1 MAYDPDLKAHRDW
14 LGYLQ
19 PVGVVVSPPA
29 LIAAQAILS
38 RNVAPDQQRF
48 LALVE
53 PIRVNGNT
61 LAAVPDFPRFSRE
74 FLGWEDADLLGVAG
88 GEPLPP
94 DLESVV
100 PEYEETLRPTY
111 AVRKPA
117 GRGGTPV
124 TPGHAPKAEAAGA
137 TAEQNGAGSPDATHV
152 DSWLLLVQEIATGAD
167 FDKVEHRDDRH
178 WQASAQARFE
188 RLLRETGVPTGLLHN
203 GTHLRLVHAPRG
215 ETSGHVTFPV
225 QAMTEVAGRPI
236 LAALQLLLS
245 AERLFVLPEKQRL
258 PALLSESR
266 RYQAEVSTRLAEQV
280 LQALYEL
287 LRGLQAADAQR
298 HGDLLREI
306 LREDPDNVYAGLL
319 TVLLR
324 LIFLLYAED
333 RGLLSDDEVFV
344 RHYAVT
350 GLFERLREDAGRFP
364 DTMDQRFGAWAQ
376 LIALFRLVHDGANHG
391 RMRLPARHGH
401 LFDPDRYP
409 FLEGRPHRSR
419 RNLGERL
426 EPPLVPDGVVFRV
439 LGKLLVLDGERLSY
453 RALDV
458 EQIGSVYEAM
468 MGFHLEVARGPSIAI
483 KAKKRHGAPA
493 TIDLTDLLSQKPAE
507 RAKWLKEQAE
517 QDVVGQAAERL
528 KKAQTPEEA
537 VTALDRKVAAE
548 VTPNIVPPGAMI
560 LQPSD
565 ERRRS
570 GSHYTPRS
578 LTGPIV
584 QAALRPVL
592 ERLGERP
599 QPEQVLG
606 LRVCDPAMGSG
617 AFLVETCRQLGD
629 ALVAAWHRHDCV
641 PSIPPDEDEWLHAR
655 RQVAQRCLYGV
666 DKNPLAVDLA
676 KLSLWLS
683 TLAREHPFTFLDH
696 SLRHGDSLVGLTK
709 QQIAAFTWKPVQPG
723 GQVLLFEKM
732 FEERIRRVAEVRRA
746 IAEAEDSVPDA
757 DLRERLRRA
766 EDELEEVRLVGDL
779 VLVSFFGAQKEKER
793 EARRGAWL
801 RKVELW
807 VSSTWDYWATDE
819 LSTELREAAEAMRSG
834 EVFVDAG
841 AAAAGSAAGAGR
853 RALKPFHWEVEFP
866 EVFER
871 GNPGFGCVVGNPP
884 FAGKNTTAGSNVEA
898 YLDWLKS
905 LHEESHGNAD
915 LVAHFFRRA
924 FAVLRDGGT
933 FGLIATNTIGQG
945 DTRASGLRWICT
957 HGGTIFSARRRM
969 KWPGLAAV
977 VVSIVHVAKGAVV
990 GARLDGREVERI
1002 TAYLFHGGGHENPVT
1017 LRTNEGK
1024 SFIGSYVLGMG
1035 FTFDDTDKKGVASPI
1050 AEMERLIARDRR
1062 NAERIFPYI
1071 GGEEVNDSPTHAH
1084 HRFVINFGQMTEE
1097 EARRWP
1103 DLMRIVEDRVRPARL
1118 SQGSIVNPARWW
1130 MFARSAADLFEAIHG
1145 MERVLAIARV
1155 SQSAAFTG
1163 LPAGMVYSE
1172 QLVVVALPTHAAFA
1186 TLQSRPHE
1194 LWARFFGSTLEDRL
1208 RYTPSDCFET
1218 FPFPE
1223 SFDHD
1228 PSLEEAGRTYYDY
1241 RAALMVRK
1249 NEGLTKTY
1257 NRFHDPEERSPEIL
1271 RLRELHDAMD
1281 RAVLDAYGWRDLAPR
1296 CEFLLDYDD
1305 EEEDDA
1311 GDARA
1316 PGRGRKKPWRYRW
1329 PDEVRDEVLARLLEL
1344 NTRRGE
1350 EERVMGKT
1358 R

>member
-29 LIAAQAILS
+29 LIAAQAILN

-53 PIRVNGNT
+53 PVRVNGNV
-61 LAAVPDFPRFSRE
+61 LAALPEFPRFARE
-74 FLGWEDADLLGVAG
+74 FLGWEDADLLGAAG
-88 GEPLPP
+88 AEPLPA

-100 PEYEETLRPTY
+100 PEYEETLRPTF

-117 GRGGTPV
+117 ASPAET
-124 TPGHAPKAEAAGA
+124 HA
-137 TAEQNGAGSPDATHV
+137 DRC
-152 DSWLLLVQEIATGAD
+152 LLLVQELAAGAD
-167 FDKVEHRDDRH
+167 LDKVEARDDRH
-178 WQASAQARFE
+178 WHASAQARFE
-188 RLLRETGVPTGLLHN
+188 RLLRETGVPTGLLCN

-215 ETSGHVTFPV
+215 ETSGHVSFPV

-298 HGDLLREI
+298 HGDLLREV
-306 LREDPDNVYAGLL
+306 LRDDPDNVYAGLL

-376 LIALFRLVHDGANHG
+376 LVALFRLVHDGAHHG
-391 RMRLPARHGH
+391 RLRLPARHGH

-419 RNLGERL
+419 RNQGERL
-426 EPPLVPDGVVFRV
+426 EPPLVSDGVVFRV
-439 LGKLLVLDGERLSY
+439 LEKLLVLDGERLSY
-453 RALDV
+453 RTLDV

-483 KAKKRHGAPA
+483 RAKKRLGAPA
-493 TIDLTDLLSQKPAE
+493 TINLADLLTQKPVE
-507 RAKWLKEQAE
+507 RARWVKEQTE
-517 QDVVGQAAERL
+517 QDVAGQAAERL
-528 KKAQTPEEA
+528 KKAQTPGEV

-548 VTPNIVPPGAMI
+548 VTPNIVPAGAMI

-584 QAALRPVL
+584 QTALRPIL
-592 ERLGERP
+592 ERLGEKP
-599 QPEQVLG
+599 QPQKLLD

-676 KLSLWLS
+676 KLSLWLA

-709 QQIAAFTWKPVQPG
+709 QQIAAFTWKPVQAG
-723 GQVLLFEKM
+723 GQVLLFEKI

-793 EARRGAWL
+793 ETRRGAWL
-801 RKVELW
+801 HKVELW
-807 VSSTWDYWATDE
+807 VGSTWDYWAADE
-819 LSTELREAAEAMRSG
+819 LTAELREAAEAMRSG
-834 EVFVDAG
+834 EMFV
-841 AAAAGSAAGAGR
+841 AAAAGTATGVGR

-871 GNPGFGCVVGNPP
+871 GNPGFDCVVGNPP
-884 FAGKNTTAGSNVEA
+884 FLGGSRISSVLGGG
-898 YLDWLKS
+898 YLDWVLTQ
-905 LHEESHGNAD
+905 HDESHGNAD

-924 FAVLRDGGT
+924 FTILRVDGAL
-933 FGLIATNTIGQG
+933 GLIATNTIGQG
-945 DTRASGLRWICT
+945 DTRASGLRWICK
-957 HGGTIFSARRRM
+957 HGGTIYEARRRT

-977 VVSIVHVAKGAVV
+977 VVSIVHVAKGTVADLH
-990 GARLDGREVERI
+990 LDGREVARI
-1002 TAYLFHGGGHENPVT
+1002 TAHLFDGGGDCEPVR
-1017 LRTNEGK
+1017 LFQNRGR
-1024 SFIGSYVLGMG
+1024 SYSGCKVYGQG
-1035 FTFDDTDKKGVASPI
+1035 FTFDDTDTKGQASSI
-1050 AEMERLIARDRR
+1050 AEMHRLIAKDSR

-1071 GGEEVNDSPTHAH
+1071 GGEEVNDSPTHLH
-1084 HRFVINFGQMTEE
+1084 HRYVINFGQMTEE
-1097 EARRWP
+1097 EARGWP
-1103 DLMRIVEDRVRPARL
+1103 DLMRIVE
-1118 SQGSIVNPARWW
+1118 
-1130 MFARSAADLFEAIHG
+1130 
-1145 MERVLAIARV
+1145 ERVKPGRLDDNRGSYRTYWWLYGEKRVELWAAIRGMARV
-1155 SQSAAFTG
+1155 LSSSLHSKDLSFVF
-1163 LPAGMVYSE
+1163 LPASAVFSHA
-1172 QLVVVALPTHAAFA
+1172 LAVFPLPTYAAFA
-1186 TLQSRPHE
+1186 ALQSRPHE

-1218 FPFPE
+1218 FPFPD
-1223 SFDHD
+1223 SFEHD
-1228 PSLEEAGRTYYDY
+1228 PRLEEAGRAYYDY
-1241 RAALMVRK
+1241 RAALMVRN

-1257 NRFHDPEERSPEIL
+1257 NRFHDPEECSPEIL

-1311 GDARA
+1311 GGAAVR
-1316 PGRGRKKPWRYRW
+1316 GRGRKKPWRYRW

-1344 NTRRGE
+1344 NTQRGE
-1350 EERVMGKT
+1350 EERVAGSC